1 MSITTVEGTIIEIE
15 CVRYCSNMQPY
26 FLDVYTPVYFPIEL
40 TEKQGLKQELTI
52 SRVINSTVQHV

>member
-1 MSITTVEGTIIEIE
+1 
-15 CVRYCSNMQPY
+15 MQPY

-40 TEKQGLKQELTI
+40 AEKQGLKQELTI